1 MGVVKALLQEA
12 HLKSKLVGFS
22 LPRNPHARILGGREF
37 FIFIKHRLN
46 SNLCAYRPASVS
58 KDLSLQSGQGNAR
71 FLSLLLERA
80 LVVRDLS
87 RTLQETC
94 CIQYIH
100 TLDIQ

>member
-1 MGVVKALLQEA
+1 MGVVKALGQEA

-58 KDLSLQSGQGNAR
+58 KDLCLQSGQGNAK

-87 RTLQETC
+87 RPLKETC
-94 CIQYIH
+94 
-100 TLDIQ
+100 